1 MRKRVVSVLVV
12 TIMTL
17 MCCAN
22 AFAVA
27 NNPQPYAKARLYGG
41 LSPQGSNRYLLWGT
55 IRGESNDD
63 LSIRVELRSSSGNY
77 ITSVS
82 NSGDTASVTAS
93 TPISLSSGTYY
104 IYLYGT
110 TSTSSPSDV
119 LTVRI

>member
-1 MRKRVVSVLVV
+1 MRKRVISVLVV
-12 TIMTL
+12 TIMML

-27 NNPQPYAKARLYGG
+27 NNPQPYAAARLSGG

-93 TPISLSSGTYY
+93 TYVNLSSGTYH